1 MPGKSKK
8 GGGLQSS
15 PVYKKQKFG
24 IAKSPFKMKGSP
36 YKYTYYK
43 GFQGNKEEH
52 LQTGVAYNPY
62 AMPGPGPS
70 GQAPSLR
77 GYIGGMGNIAAIAPA
92 RRHRPVDYGGSA
104 RNIKGR
110 KFDMDRWYT

>member
-24 IAKSPFKMKGSP
+24 TAKSPFRMKGSP
-36 YKYTYYK
+36 YK
-43 GFQGNKEEH
+43 QGNKEEH

-62 AMPGPGPS
+62 VTTGLTGVGGS
-70 GQAPSLR
+70 RSH
-77 GYIGGMGNIAAIAPA
+77 IGWMGHNTIVPAVPA
-92 RRHRPVDYGGSA
+92 RRNRPVDYGGSA